1 MSHPASD
8 SSSAREAAAA
18 TASRVVSSLNA
29 RAAIAS
35 SDLTDRSSSATKAG
49 VPPPGPR
56 PRVKPRLPGRTA
68 HAQEVCPASFAFLD
82 PAPQR
87 NPVRQPESRL
97 RAQAVRRSS
106 DAQWP
111 GSTKAPPTDL
121 YERALPPRAH
131 WDRALSW
138 RVTRRRGRQRAS
150 RKTKEFCRRQVG
162 EADEFIRANATNKL
176 TVIAEQIQYL
186 QEQARKVLEDARRD
200 ADLHH
205 VACNIIKKPGNIY
218 YLYKRESGQQYFSI
232 ISPKEWGTSCPHD
245 FLGAYKLQHDLS
257 WTPYEDIE
265 KQDAKISIM
274 DTLLSQPMALPPR
287 AEPNFQGLTH

>member
-1 MSHPASD
+1 MESD
-8 SSSAREAAAA
+8 A
-18 TASRVVSSLNA
+18 TAGQTEGVQENQGVL
-29 RAAIAS
+29 
-35 SDLTDRSSSATKAG
+35 SATG
-49 VPPPGPR
+49 RGGGLVELTPTPGGLALVSPYHTH
-56 PRVKPRLPGRTA
+56 RVGDP
-68 HAQEVCPASFAFLD
+68 LD
-82 PAPQR
+82 L
-87 NPVRQPESRL
+87 V
-97 RAQAVRRSS
+97 
-106 DAQWP
+106 
-111 GSTKAPPTDL
+111 
-121 YERALPPRAH
+121 ALA
-131 WDRALSW
+131 
-138 RVTRRRGRQRAS
+138 
-150 RKTKEFCRRQVG
+150 EQVQK
-162 EADEFIRANATNKL
+162 ADEFIRANATNKL
-176 TVIAEQIQYL
+176 TIIAEQIQYL